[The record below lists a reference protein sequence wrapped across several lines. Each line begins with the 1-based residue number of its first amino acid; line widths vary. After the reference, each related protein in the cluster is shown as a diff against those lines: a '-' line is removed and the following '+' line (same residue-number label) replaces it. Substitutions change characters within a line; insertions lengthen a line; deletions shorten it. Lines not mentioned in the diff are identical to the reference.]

1 MHGARGY
8 CTVHF
13 PGDVVVVR
21 SAVVGVVC
29 AKNES
34 KFEGKFAFVKKL
46 FLKKLKA

>member
-13 PGDVVVVR
+13 PGDVVV

-46 FLKKLKA
+46 FFKN